1 MGLSSFFQRKPQEP
15 KKEEKEE
22 ICVECN
28 IKNQKELP
36 LEDTTSSEGMPCEVF
51 YNKVDTCMK
60 NNGGQVSSCTKE
72 WKEFQ
77 DCHQKY
83 KLTK

>member
-1 MGLSSFFQRKPQEP
+1 MGLSSFFQRKQPTEPQ
-15 KKEEKEE
+15 KEKEE

-36 LEDTTSSEGMPCEVF
+36 SEDTTSSEGMPCEII

-60 NNGGQVSSCTKE
+60 ENGGQVSLCREE

-77 DCHQKY
+77 NCHTKY